1 MKEVHGRTMNL
12 MSRIPRDFY
21 KLFAS
26 KYTDY
31 YMLFLAAIHE
41 EMSLSYSVLGLTEKE
56 CRAVMNEKIA
66 SATLLWDEDNC
77 DEEGIFLTR
86 SNMASVCLKHFEEWG
101 WLRQDY
107 DETLNS
113 YVVTFPEYSQMYVEL
128 FRRLFDEN
136 ESEER
141 ESVMTIYS
149 HLYTYRSDSE
159 KNNEILNSALRVS
172 KKLVQML
179 VNMQDGMRGYF
190 DELSR
195 QKDFRGIQEVL
206 VREINNSDSKKYAIL
221 TTTDSFYRY
230 KEAVKELIDKNLREN
245 DMRRERAEAEL
256 RSERQKLRDDDPGQ
270 DAAEEQPGT
279 GGHGLPGADSRKI
292 VRMERLIESC
302 IRAAD
307 TMLRIERQFDAIEK
321 RYNKLIEQKTVFAS
335 RAAARIRYVLREGAQ
350 EDQTIIFVDMLHR
363 CGRKEEM
370 IRALSERIPMSRP
383 YSVMTENS
391 MHRRRSAD
399 RVEFAPQAVAEE
411 SRESEGLDSFVL
423 KPLYT
428 QKELEAFKRK
438 NQSGGVFRTT
448 KDTVRSVED
457 LEKLFFIWQEA
468 TETAHT
474 EKEITLGAEQENGR
488 GLRFTDLEIRED

>member
-1 MKEVHGRTMNL
+1 

-86 SNMASVCLKHFEEWG
+86 SNMAAVCLKHFEEWG

-149 HLYTYRSDSE
+149 HLYTYSADTE

-206 VREINNSDSKKYAIL
+206 VREINNSDSRKYAIL

-245 DMRRERAEAEL
+245 DIRRARAEAAL
-256 RSERQKLRDDDPGQ
+256 LAERQRMQEEEPAADDKLPNAG
-270 DAAEEQPGT
+270 
-279 GGHGLPGADSRKI
+279 SRKI
-292 VRMERLIESC
+292 LRMERAIELC
-302 IRAAD
+302 IQAAD

-321 RYNKLIEQKTVFAS
+321 RYNKLIEQKTIFAS

-350 EDQTIIFVDMLHR
+350 EDQTIVFVDMLNR
-363 CGRKEEM
+363 SGRKEQL
-370 IRALSERIPMSRP
+370 IRALSERIPMSRQ

-399 RVEFAPQAVAEE
+399 REEFAPQAVAEG
-411 SRESEGLDSFVL
+411 SPESEGLDSFVL

-428 QKELEAFKRK
+428 QKELDAFKRK

-448 KDTVRSVED
+448 EDTVRTVED

-468 TETAHT
+468 TETAQT
-474 EKEITLGAEQENGR
+474 EKEITLGGEKKSGS
-488 GLRFTDLEIRED
+488 GLRFTELEIRED